1 MMKGSNNPSEE
12 VQESMS
18 GEVEE
23 HKQGICFTSK
33 HEVYAFY
40 AEYAKHLGFAIPYRT
55 QNFGPPKPEP
65 KLRPRCLAHWSAQNP
80 NILGPDPSFLAR
92 RAAGPGS
99 IFWRELARLDMGRA
113 EPELGWTGTG
123 QNYTPSYNREITVRL
138 IDSGFGPVQDQ
149 TGPCCWAR
157 GAHHGS
163 RFDNSN
169 RLMCRN
175 SRHYFSDNTDKWLV
189 SSWDRN
195 QMFFTWMAKSGSAP
209 LAFQV
214 MLLLKLEKHPFISIR
229 NHGSTKFARHEE
241 FLTAQ
246 KCRAEYLQMN
256 EDYGEKNLIA
266 QTESLL
272 DEVFG
277 NWADTINALETCEE
291 VLPHAEELHIV
302 SRCIDSLAIKA
313 CADPSL
319 FNWPVSGCNSMPHPV
334 HEDWWYED
342 VSFLR
347 LHLFKRLILII
358 GSRGMKPD
366 TIARSVLFYAKKHL
380 PLMGR
385 QSSFDNGNHA
395 ASGSNLSVP
404 SNTDQRTLLEEIV
417 TLLPDEKGITPTKLL
432 LRLLRT
438 SMILNASRSCQES
451 LEKRVGAQ
459 LNEARILDHF
469 MLVGHDTADST
480 SNGAVDEG
488 QLMEGSHSLTPMT
501 MLAAVIPDY
510 ARPLDDGIYRAI
522 DIYLKAHPWLTD
534 SEREQI
540 CRLMDCQKL
549 SLEAS
554 THAAQNERLPLRVIV
569 QVLFFEQLRL
579 RTSVAGWFFVSD
591 NLENSQNQSGNISLP
606 RNDHSAQEGCGEDG
620 AIAVDD
626 VRERVFE
633 LEKECSSMK
642 QEIETLVKTKGSW
655 NSFCRRF
662 GINRKLKSGEEKE
675 KASSKSC
682 NVKVSPPSTKSLQ
695 NGNQNLAKDELG
707 D

>member
-1 MMKGSNNPSEE
+1 
-12 VQESMS
+12 
-18 GEVEE
+18 
-23 HKQGICFTSK
+23 
-33 HEVYAFY
+33 
-40 AEYAKHLGFAIPYRT
+40 
-55 QNFGPPKPEP
+55 
-65 KLRPRCLAHWSAQNP
+65 
-80 NILGPDPSFLAR
+80 
-92 RAAGPGS
+92 
-99 IFWRELARLDMGRA
+99 
-113 EPELGWTGTG
+113 
-123 QNYTPSYNREITVRL
+123 
-138 IDSGFGPVQDQ
+138 
-149 TGPCCWAR
+149 
-157 GAHHGS
+157 
-163 RFDNSN
+163 
-169 RLMCRN
+169 
-175 SRHYFSDNTDKWLV
+175 
-189 SSWDRN
+189 
-195 QMFFTWMAKSGSAP
+195 MFFTWMAKSGSAP

-214 MLLLKLEKHPFISIR
+214 MLLLKSEKHPFISIR

-246 KCRAEYLQMN
+246 KCGFPLLSRSSVLEKLIREFYDGDEKKYEDKKCVLQLHDIPGGAKTFLLVAKFCYGVKIELTALNVVGLRCAAEYLQMN

-266 QTESLL
+266 QTESLF

-342 VSFLR
+342 VSFLT

-432 LRLLRT
+432 LSLLRT

-459 LNEARILDHF
+459 LNEAVLEDLLIPNIGYSMETLYDVDCVQRILDHF

-501 MLAAVIPDY
+501 MVATLLDSYLAEVAPDVNLKLPKFFSLAAVIPDY

-642 QEIETLVKTKGSW
+642 QEIEKLVKTKGSW

-675 KASSKSC
+675 KASSKPC

-695 NGNQNLAKDELG
+695 NGNQNLGKDELG